1 METPSTIRERLEQEL
16 LAVLLDVDDSLI
28 DSHGQNLNLA
38 LIEILQ
44 EAGIT
49 DLYLFTSM
57 YGWQVTSDLDPSHP
71 LYTRE
76 HLIKVLE
83 ETYGFRVH
91 KIITP
96 SDVILGRAGAYYEE
110 KWKPVFEKW
119 KDVDI
124 FLSEYVE
131 KLHSDVAEIDIDIK
145 EHERRFNE
153 EYERLFTAGK
163 LEEARDYLENN
174 KTHKGGTFRIAKN
187 DIQAKSYICIDDKES
202 ELHNIE
208 QENGKSPVLL
218 TTIKVQTKESDSPLG
233 DLPGEHESAL
243 EYAKRKEEIKQRYR
257 LKLIEHFTGL
267 GGYEDRIKK
276 LEQGAESTEKLELL
290 LPNFYKIKD
299 TYGKL
304 EPRRR
309 PKHGDDIDAL
319 ISKVND
325 ILTTSPSS
333 RDKLIRIS
341 NVLINEYKRLKN
353 IYNAKRGSFL
363 GTKKTFLE
371 HINSSHTNH
380 HYSRMLGLI
389 LNSHL
394 LEESLMEP
402 GLLEEVR
409 EIQIPQNEAK
419 EVYKVFS
426 FIEDKPEIHKGHQ
439 SGL

>member
-1 METPSTIRERLEQEL
+1 METLSTIRERLDQEL
-16 LAVLLDVDDSLI
+16 LAVLLDVDDTII

-83 ETYGFRVH
+83 ETYGFRVQ

-110 KWKPVFEKW
+110 KWKPVFERW

-124 FLSEYVE
+124 FLSGNIE
-131 KLHSDVAEIDIDIK
+131 KLHSEVTEIDADIK

-163 LEEARDYLENN
+163 LEEARDCLENN

-187 DIQAKSYICIDDKES
+187 DIQAKSYICIDDKET

-218 TTIKVQTKESDSPLG
+218 TTIKVQTKESYSPLG

-257 LKLIEHFTGL
+257 LKFIEHFTGL
-267 GGYEDRIKK
+267 GGY
-276 LEQGAESTEKLELL
+276 
-290 LPNFYKIKD
+290 
-299 TYGKL
+299 
-304 EPRRR
+304 
-309 PKHGDDIDAL
+309 
-319 ISKVND
+319 
-325 ILTTSPSS
+325 
-333 RDKLIRIS
+333 
-341 NVLINEYKRLKN
+341 
-353 IYNAKRGSFL
+353 
-363 GTKKTFLE
+363 
-371 HINSSHTNH
+371 
-380 HYSRMLGLI
+380 
-389 LNSHL
+389 
-394 LEESLMEP
+394 
-402 GLLEEVR
+402 
-409 EIQIPQNEAK
+409 
-419 EVYKVFS
+419 
-426 FIEDKPEIHKGHQ
+426 
-439 SGL
+439 